1 MFYKNELG
9 NVYYE
14 VHGPENAPAV
24 VFSHGV
30 AMDHRTFESQVEAL
44 KDNFRVIVWDMPY
57 HGKSSA
63 IDKKLPFSK
72 TAADF
77 IMEILDTLN
86 IHKAVMAGLSLG
98 SLVVQ
103 QAAYKYPD
111 RVAAAIHIS
120 GGPLYPR
127 YPAVLKI
134 FKPFMGLMNLY
145 PTTMLNKTFARHKSI
160 TEETRAYLMETMS
173 RAGKDTVIHLTKE
186 MLQDMV
192 DGLPEHPKQPA
203 LIVYG
208 DHDLGML
215 KKMSIKWHAGLPG
228 SKLEMVENAHH
239 IANQDNPEEMN
250 RLLVNFLEGI

>member
-30 AMDHRTFESQVEAL
+30 AMDHRTFERQVEAL

-63 IDKKLPFSK
+63 IDEKLPFSK

-86 IHKAVMAGLSLG
+86 IQKAVMAGLSLG
-98 SLVVQ
+98 SLVAQ

-120 GGPLYPR
+120 GGPLYPK
-127 YPAVLKI
+127 YPGLFRI
-134 FKPFMGLMNLY
+134 FKPFMGLMKLY
-145 PTTMLNKTFARHKSI
+145 PTAMLNKAFAKHKTI
-160 TEETRAYLMETMS
+160 TEDTRAYLMETMS
-173 RAGKDTVIHLTKE
+173 RTGKDTVIHLTKE

-192 DGLPEHPKQPA
+192 DGLREQPKQPA

-208 DHDLGML
+208 DHDLAII
-215 KKMSIKWHAGLPG
+215 KNMSIKWHANQPG
-228 SKLEMVENAHH
+228 SKLQMVKNAHH
-239 IANQDNPEEMN
+239 IANQDNPEEIN
-250 RLLVNFLEGI
+250 RILVNFLESI